1 MRRKKTMS
9 KEKEQTNEQVAITPG
24 EPIYVEGA
32 SRQEVKAKLDELKE
46 KAAKDNLTW
55 EGGFILYLPGEDGVA
70 DKFKGKITFK
80 KL

>member
-9 KEKEQTNEQVAITPG
+9 KDKEQTNEQVAITPG

-46 KAAKDNLTW
+46 KAAQDNLTW
-55 EGGFILYLPGEDGVA
+55 EGGFILHLPGEYGAAGV
-70 DKFKGKITFK
+70 FKGKITFK
-80 KL
+80 KK

>member
-1 MRRKKTMS
+1 MS
-9 KEKEQTNEQVAITPG
+9 KDKEQTNEQVAITPV

-46 KAAKDNLTW
+46 KAAKDSLTW
-55 EGGFILYLPGEDGVA
+55 EGGFILYLPGEDGAA

>member
-1 MRRKKTMS
+1 MNKNN
-9 KEKEQTNEQVAITPG
+9 EKTNEQVAITPD

-32 SRQEVKAKLDELKE
+32 TRKEVKAKLDELKE

-55 EGGFILYLPGEDGVA
+55 EGGFILYLQGEDGAA